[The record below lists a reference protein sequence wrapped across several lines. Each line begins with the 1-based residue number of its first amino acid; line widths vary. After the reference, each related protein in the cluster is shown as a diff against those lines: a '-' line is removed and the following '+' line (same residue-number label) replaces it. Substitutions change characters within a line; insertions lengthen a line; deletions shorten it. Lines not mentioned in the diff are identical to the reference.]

1 MNDHTKYILRLIS
14 AIVVALGG
22 IGWIVMFVLDIFV
35 NKSPMTPG
43 TIIIP
48 FLGICLLGIGILLI
62 MYTLNEQKNQNDK
75 YDDK

>member
-14 AIVVALGG
+14 AVVVALGG

-48 FLGICLLGIGILLI
+48 FLGICLLGIGVLLVI
-62 MYTLNEQKNQNDK
+62 YTLNEQKNQNDK
-75 YDDK
+75 SDDK

>member
-75 YDDK
+75 SDDK